1 MTNALAT
8 FSKKIDSQLV
18 EPLKN
23 VTIGRKL
30 VPVTAPQGFGISSVD
45 WGKITGLSGG
55 YVSYGFADGN
65 EDVIDVT
72 LTNSKIPVYW
82 KDYRVNRRTYNS
94 WLQNGTDID
103 SASAIEALYQT
114 VSVEDLAI
122 IQGIANDG
130 SNYDI
135 KGLYQSAGNDCD
147 ATAGCADFG
156 TYGNAVKT
164 VSAAKKLL
172 VDDGIPAYSIPLNLV
187 LPSTQYGQL
196 EASASATGV
205 EELPRVMRM
214 LNGGSVFSVPE
225 TILPAS
231 NGLLLPAPQAA
242 RPYFD
247 YFLTANYQTEH
258 GIDSKH
264 PDTGDL
270 FGRVFTAGILRV
282 KHANAICKLSA
293 I

>member
-8 FSKKIDSQLV
+8 FSKKMDSQLV

-30 VPVTAPQGFGISSVD
+30 VPVTAPQGFGVSSVD
-45 WGKITGLSGG
+45 WGKITGMSGG

-72 LTNSKIPVYW
+72 LTNSKIPVLW

-94 WLQNGTDID
+94 WQENGTDID
-103 SASAIEALYQT
+103 SASAVEALYQT

-130 SNYDI
+130 TNYDI
-135 KGLYQSAGNDCD
+135 KGLYQSAGNDYS
-147 ATAGCADFG
+147 TSSDFG
-156 TYGNAVKT
+156 TYGNAVLA
-164 VSAAKKLL
+164 VSGAKKLL

-196 EASASATGV
+196 EASASSVGV

-225 TILPAS
+225 TILPES
-231 NGLLLPAPQAA
+231 DGLLLPAPQAA

-282 KHANAICKLSA
+282 KHANSICKVSV